1 MTDPAGPEAREA
13 MRAQLAVMKRAVE
26 VVRGMGQ
33 TTLNAYVATPE
44 GRQHVVELQ
53 QQVSE
58 WRQILATGVRELAD
72 ADRMMLRALRKPWRI
87 RA

>member
-13 MRAQLAVMKRAVE
+13 MRAQLDTLKRAVD

-33 TTLNAYVATPE
+33 TTLNAYVATPD

-53 QQVSE
+53 QQVAQ
-58 WRQILATGVRELAD
+58 WRQLLATGVRELAE
-72 ADRMMLRALRKPWRI
+72 ADRLMTRALRKPWRI